1 MVNTQISCCVD
12 SDTLHSNKQRKPCKV
27 MEIRYKASAV
37 CSVITNYSIVQLH
50 QLLSLENIRKSSKKR
65 NIVSIT

>member
-1 MVNTQISCCVD
+1 
-12 SDTLHSNKQRKPCKV
+12 

-37 CSVITNYSIVQLH
+37 FSVITNYSIVQLH